1 MLSLIIKVEKMNTI
15 KPDTQRFTVNS
26 LMFAEINVCVFETKP
41 SSRGLTFAVSSGLVN
56 ESSKCT

>member
-1 MLSLIIKVEKMNTI
+1 MNTI